1 MVPGMHSSARRL
13 APSATNPPA
22 EQFSWHLS
30 DDDRVGPPVTGR
42 RRIARLLSVVLLALA
57 VGGGWTALR
66 HETFGPWLVSSV
78 QEVLT
83 SAKAWTGAP
92 NSRPSDP
99 ITPDPPT
106 ASPSA
111 HADATP
117 SPITTATI
125 PTTDQTEPAS
135 PASLPHASTI
145 PPAPAANSATSTPAG
160 AAYLPA
166 AQPDTDPLLQR
177 AAAAGLHAG
186 LSRAILARL
195 STADFQSAATAIRKA
210 IAETPDDGELVWPSQ
225 RAPRQALF
233 KVHFVAG
240 AAPRCRRYV
249 VTITKDGW
257 STTALPMERCG
268 SPAPNP
274 APITQ
279 RARRG

>member
-1 MVPGMHSSARRL
+1 MVPRMNSSGRRL
-13 APSATNPPA
+13 EPSATNPPA
-22 EQFSWHLS
+22 EQFFWHLS

-42 RRIARLLSVVLLALA
+42 RRPARLLGVVLIALA
-57 VGGGWTALR
+57 IGGGWTALR

-83 SAKAWTGAP
+83 SANKPTA
-92 NSRPSDP
+92 RPADP
-99 ITPDPPT
+99 TPPGPLT

-125 PTTDQTEPAS
+125 LTTDQPEPPS
-135 PASLPHASTI
+135 PAALPHASTI
-145 PPAPAANSATSTPAG
+145 PPASGANSATSTPAG

-166 AQPDTDPLLQR
+166 AQPDADPLVQR

-210 IAETPDDGELVWPSQ
+210 IAETPDNGELVWPSQ

-240 AAPRCRRYV
+240 AAPQCRRYV

-268 SPAPNP
+268 SPAP
-274 APITQ
+274 ATQ
-279 RARRG
+279 RARG